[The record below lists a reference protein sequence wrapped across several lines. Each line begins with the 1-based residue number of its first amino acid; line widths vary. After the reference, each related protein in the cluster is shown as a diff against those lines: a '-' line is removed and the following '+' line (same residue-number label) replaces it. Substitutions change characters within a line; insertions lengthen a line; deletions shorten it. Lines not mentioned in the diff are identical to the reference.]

1 MSVSHHVRIG
11 IDLDNTLIDYRRPLK
26 RLCASHGLPGS
37 PADPKWALR
46 EELRSRGEECEW
58 TRLQGE
64 LYGPLMQEA
73 ELFAGAADTIRQWKA
88 AGCLVYVVSHRT
100 QHPIVGEKH
109 DLHAFAR
116 RWIDERQ
123 LDVADVFFEKTKEA
137 KLMRIGFLRCDIFI
151 DDLPEILL
159 HPEFPA
165 ATRKIL
171 FDPGLSHPSRRD
183 LPSARS
189 WAEVAVLAD
198 L

>member
-1 MSVSHHVRIG
+1 MKIG
-11 IDLDNTLIDYRRPLK
+11 IDLDNTLADYRRPLE

-37 PADPKWALR
+37 PADPKLALR
-46 EELRSRGEECEW
+46 EELRSRGEEEEW

-73 ELFAGAADTIRQWKA
+73 ELFAGAADTIREWRA
-88 AGCLVYVVSHRT
+88 AGCEVCVVSHRT
-100 QHPIVGEKH
+100 KHPIIGEKH

-116 RWIDERQ
+116 HWIEERQ
-123 LDVADVFFEKTKEA
+123 LDVAALFFEETKKA
-137 KLMRIGFLRCDIFI
+137 KLTRIESLRCDVFV

-171 FDPGLSHPSRRD
+171 FDPGLSHPSHPD
-183 LPSARS
+183 LRSAKS